1 MMVRYLFG
9 WIKIFILTFVGGC
22 SGMEY
27 NKTVDYIDL
36 DKFMGK
42 WFVIAG
48 RVTFLE
54 KGAYNPIEHYTFNVE
69 KNRIDID
76 FSFNKDSLS
85 GPKKNIPQKLPINV
99 DIQLRGELYG
109 HGLSNTKS
117 QALAGGHL
125 RKKIPTGDGLS
136 FCSYEILNSELNKHS
151 QLIQLKKLGFEIPER
166 KFTNFISEVHIY
178 RKLWLEGKLF
188 SKYPMDGIVLTKNSR
203 KFQKQLYQYQYAI
216 KC

>member
-9 WIKIFILTFVGGC
+9 WIKIFILTFIGGC

-27 NKTVDYIDL
+27 NRTVDYIDL

-54 KGAYNPIEHYTFNVE
+54 KGAYNPIEQYTFNSE

-85 GPKKNIPQKLPINV
+85 GPKKNIPQKAWVHNKETNAHWKVSPFWPLKLDYLVILNDENYEWTVIGVPS
-99 DIQLRGELYG
+99 QRYLWLMAELRRI
-109 HGLSNTKS
+109 LS
-117 QALAGGHL
+117 
-125 RKKIPTGDGLS
+125 RKK
-136 FCSYEILNSELNKHS
+136 
-151 QLIQLKKLGFEIPER
+151 
-166 KFTNFISEVHIY
+166 
-178 RKLWLEGKLF
+178 
-188 SKYPMDGIVLTKNSR
+188 
-203 KFQKQLYQYQYAI
+203 
-216 KC
+216 